1 MERYV
6 VEVAPVVRK
15 TLKRLSRTD
24 KDRLLVKIESLGDDP
39 RPHGYKDLVGFKNF
53 YRIRVG
59 EYRIIYNIF
68 DDVLIVS
75 VVELITRGRGY
86 K

>member
-1 MERYV
+1 MKYT
-6 VEVAPVVRK
+6 VEIAPAVIRR
-15 TLKRLSRTD
+15 LKRLSRTD
-24 KDRLLVKIESLGDDP
+24 KARLYAKIESLGDNP

-53 YRIRVG
+53 YRVRVG

-68 DDVLIVS
+68 DNILTVS
-75 VVELITRGRGY
+75 VVELMTRGTGY

>member
-6 VEVAPVVRK
+6 VEIVPGVRK
-15 TLKRLSRTD
+15 ILKRLSRTD
-24 KDRLLVKIESLGDDP
+24 KDRLLVKIQSLGENP

-75 VVELITRGRGY
+75 VVELITRGTGY